1 MLLTDLNGP
10 MSLQPRR
17 TGSGRILHSRR
28 FAAPA
33 ILFLSFAAFGATISR
48 AQDQQDQSVAEAA
61 RQERARKQE
70 QQKSAKHI
78 YTEED
83 LKHPNI
89 LTPEDRAQIEAKRNE
104 CAQKNNCSPAAS
116 QNPPSTLDANS
127 PVPGTSLI
135 PGTSLGPEISLGE
148 VARQLRKQKELEALK
163 P

>member
-28 FAAPA
+28 FAASA
-33 ILFLSFAAFGATISR
+33 ILFLGFATFGATVSR

-70 QQKSAKHI
+70 LQKRAKHV

-89 LTPEDRAQIEAKRNE
+89 LTPEDRAVIEAKQTE
-104 CAQKNNCSPAAS
+104 CAKKNNCAAAPVENSPAS
-116 QNPPSTLDANS
+116 LDANS
-127 PVPGTSLI
+127 KASGT
-135 PGTSLGPEISLGE
+135 SLGE
-148 VARQLRKQKELEALK
+148 VARQLRKQK
-163 P
+163 